1 MTPSTVTSACE
12 LDACGATRGLF
23 AYALATLLGSSLAG
37 QSLPQALPRKFRGVS
52 APVFVTSVQVITA
65 GSPFRGCSK
74 ALCRHEYTRSCKSG
88 QFLLSA
94 RMGSQKGQH
103 EQAAGSA
110 PTEGTSQK
118 DRPRHLGDQAS
129 WPSCN
134 DATLLMLCSVRG
146 GSPS

>member
-1 MTPSTVTSACE
+1 MFCCEVTPSTVTSAFE

-23 AYALATLLGSSLAG
+23 AHALATLLGSSLAG
-37 QSLPQALPRKFRGVS
+37 QSLPQFRGVS
-52 APVFVTSVQVITA
+52 APVFVTSVQVVTA
-65 GSPFRGCSK
+65 GSPFTGCSK
-74 ALCRHEYTRSCKSG
+74 ALCHHEYTRSCKSG

-134 DATLLMLCSVRG
+134 DASLFMLCSVRG
-146 GSPS
+146 DSPS